1 MEVLE
6 LLQQIEKQQ
15 LFLAKN
21 NKDRSSLEK
30 IDHLLEIVD
39 ESISGLASK
48 DDKMVREMLSLKVAI
63 NRMIDD
69 ISIAL
74 EYYNNSCGNNNNN
87 RISFEVTGK
96 QYSDLIKWERSI
108 EDRLFRYQVE
118 TGMMWP
124 GSDDVVCESIL
135 ETFRVIAKEGG
146 DTIRPYYGAI
156 GGAYIYKL
164 CPTSLGL
171 ITKVENS
178 VTHEEIDITQYGTW

>member
-21 NKDRSSLEK
+21 TKDRSSLEK
-30 IDHLLEIVD
+30 IYHLLEIID
-39 ESISGLASK
+39 ESISNLASK

-63 NRMIDD
+63 DRMIDD

-74 EYYNNSCGNNNNN
+74 EYYNNSNNNN
-87 RISFEVTGK
+87 RIIFEVTGK
-96 QYSDLIKWERSI
+96 QYGDLIRWKRSI
-108 EDRLFRYQVE
+108 DDRLFRYQIE
-118 TGMMWP
+118 TGKMWP
-124 GSDDVVCESIL
+124 GSDEMVCESIL
-135 ETFRVIAKEGG
+135 ETFRVIAKKGG
-146 DTIRPYYGAI
+146 DNIRPYYGAI
-156 GGAYIYKL
+156 GGAYIYKF

-178 VTHEEIDITQYGTW
+178 VTLEEIDLTQYGTW